1 MAQNYLAV
9 LDKSLNLLIRICRIS
24 THTYL
29 PPKWKRDEIMFLFIL
44 YFRNE
49 TQIAKQLLKE
59 PYLGYL
65 IVMIQCII
73 ILSLF
78 FQYSSYYIRI
88 GQIDLFIFS
97 LFPFTRKQI
106 HAKLVSALFTNYCHK
121 NESSQ
126 IFNSQDDSWK
136 KTA

>member
-29 PPKWKRDEIMFLFIL
+29 PPKLKRDEIMFLFIL

-49 TQIAKQLLKE
+49 RQIAEQLLKE

-65 IVMIQCII
+65 IVMTQCII

-97 LFPFTRKQI
+97 LFPFTRK
-106 HAKLVSALFTNYCHK
+106 
-121 NESSQ
+121 
-126 IFNSQDDSWK
+126 
-136 KTA
+136 